1 MNRRHFCT
9 SALATASL
17 TVAPLKTFA
26 APSLDLAR
34 IERPRVLRL
43 ANAYM
48 SEQPITVTATH
59 SDRSPGGP
67 NDYFSEG
74 DYWWPNPAN
83 PSDPKAP
90 YIQRDGQ
97 SNPANFN
104 DHRLAL
110 IRLSIQM
117 PALTA
122 AWKITGQKKYA
133 AKAADHLRAWFIT
146 PATRVN
152 PNLQYAQAIHNVS
165 TGRNFGIIDT
175 LHLVEVARAVTVLRP
190 ALSAAEY
197 DATIN
202 WFSEY
207 LKWLTTSKFG
217 ELERDTRN
225 NHAVT
230 WLLQAAEFARLTGN
244 QAVTADCR
252 TRLKTILI
260 PNQIA
265 PDGSLPQ
272 ELARTKPYSYALFCL
287 DAFATCA
294 QILSTP
300 VLPGNDTTL
309 WASIGPAIAFM
320 EPFIRNKAA
329 WPYQHDIEHWDEFP
343 VRQPSLLFGGLALNQ
358 PSWIALWKTLDP
370 DPTSPEV
377 IRNFPIRQPIL
388 WVG

>member
-1 MNRRHFCT
+1 MDRRQFCT
-9 SALATASL
+9 SGLATASFA
-17 TVAPLKTFA
+17 VAPFSSFA
-26 APSLDLAR
+26 ASGLDLARLDLAR

-43 ANAYM
+43 ANASL
-48 SEQPITVTATH
+48 SEQPITVTASH

-67 NDYFSEG
+67 HDYFSEG
-74 DYWWPNPAN
+74 DYWWPNPA
-83 PSDPKAP
+83 DPDGP

-110 IRLSIQM
+110 IRLSLQM

-122 AWKITGQKKYA
+122 AWKITGQKRYA

-146 PATRVN
+146 PATRMN
-152 PNLQYAQAIHNVS
+152 PNLQYAQAIHKIS

-175 LHLVEVARAVTVLRP
+175 LHLIEVARAVTILKP
-190 ALSAAEY
+190 ALPPAEY
-197 DATIN
+197 EATLA

-207 LKWLTTSKFG
+207 LTWLTTSQFG
-217 ELERDTRN
+217 QLERDTKN

-230 WLLQAAEFARLTGN
+230 WLLQAAEFAHLTGN
-244 QAVTADCR
+244 IAVTEDCR
-252 TRLKTILI
+252 TRLTTILI

-294 QILSTP
+294 QVLSAP
-300 VLPGNDTTL
+300 SDNTL
-309 WASIGPAIAFM
+309 WTSIGPAIAFM
-320 EPFIRNKAA
+320 TPFIRNKTT
-329 WPYQHDIEHWDEFP
+329 WPYKHDIEHWEEFP
-343 VRQPSLLFGGLALNQ
+343 VRQPSLLFGGLALHQ
-358 PSWIALWKTLDP
+358 PAWIALWKTLDP

-388 WVG
+388 WV